1 MFTNLINRIVELAT
15 GRVVDA
21 VDTLEVQTDATNRIV
36 EYGLDYCS
44 LAAEFDMSDLAGEI
58 ALSDLA
64 SEFDM
69 CDLAREVVDDRDFR
83 EVVIDTIK
91 DSSAFERM
99 VDEAVENHVDSIEA
113 RMQEVEAKVAA
124 LAVAPT
130 PEPTAWTRSV
140 SPASSRPWV
149 TSASQAVTKAS
160 GSTASSP
167 RSCLNSRCAWSS
179 TSCSMRLPWGWRSPR
194 RQCQP

>member
-130 PEPTAWTRSV
+130 PDTAKTEPTAVEVPTNLTDRLL
-140 SPASSRPWV
+140 AL
-149 TSASQAVTKAS
+149 AVE
-160 GSTASSP
+160 
-167 RSCLNSRCAWSS
+167 
-179 TSCSMRLPWGWRSPR
+179 RLLTLADEAARDGRV
-194 RQCQP
+194 

>member
-1 MFTNLINRIVELAT
+1 MLTNLINRLIELAT
-15 GRVVDA
+15 GRVVNA
-21 VDTLEVQTDATNRIV
+21 VDTAEVSSAVV
-36 EYGLDYCS
+36 ERLVADGIDYCS

-130 PEPTAWTRSV
+130 PEPTATE
-140 SPASSRPWV
+140 P
-149 TSASQAVTKAS
+149 TAVEVPTNL
-160 GSTASSP
+160 TD
-167 RSCLNSRCAWSS
+167 
-179 TSCSMRLPWGWRSPR
+179 RLLALAVERLLTLADEAARDGRV
-194 RQCQP
+194 

>member
-64 SEFDM
+64 NEFDM

-99 VDEAVENHVDSIEA
+99 VEDAVENHVDSIEA

-124 LAVAPT
+124 LAAAPT
-130 PEPTAWTRSV
+130 PDTAKTEPTSV
-140 SPASSRPWV
+140 EVPTNLTDRLLAL
-149 TSASQAVTKAS
+149 AVE
-160 GSTASSP
+160 
-167 RSCLNSRCAWSS
+167 
-179 TSCSMRLPWGWRSPR
+179 RLLTLADEAARDGRV
-194 RQCQP
+194 

>member
-1 MFTNLINRIVELAT
+1 MLTNLINRIVELAT

-130 PEPTAWTRSV
+130 PEPT
-140 SPASSRPWV
+140 V
-149 TSASQAVTKAS
+149 TEPTAVEVPTNL
-160 GSTASSP
+160 TD
-167 RSCLNSRCAWSS
+167 
-179 TSCSMRLPWGWRSPR
+179 RLLALAVERLLTLADEAARDGRV
-194 RQCQP
+194 